1 MRQIQG
7 KWFDIDQAFAKY
19 EANVAKAVNKRSG
32 LAKFHG
38 YEYEDIYNIGAIG
51 FVRAYKNFDE
61 AKGTPFEAHVYKNAE
76 FEILRAFRDSNQYVH
91 VPVTVKDCIQKIK
104 KINNFE
110 CMNMDELKNATGET
124 AYTIEQALNCIKQII
139 VPGNK
144 KIGSD
149 FYQDQELMEVL
160 APSIE
165 DDTDMIVEDFFSKL
179 KPRDL
184 EILKLYMGDMKQS
197 EIGAIFG
204 LSQIQISRI
213 LRKKIAKTWQEYAE
227 V

>member
-1 MRQIQG
+1 MRQIHG
-7 KWFDIDQAFAKY
+7 KWFDIDQAFVEYEKY
-19 EANVAKAVNKRSG
+19 IAKAVRKRSKQ
-32 LAKFHG
+32 AKFYG
-38 YEYEDIYNIGAIG
+38 LEYEDLYNIGAIG
-51 FVRAYKNFDE
+51 FVKAYKNFDE
-61 AKGTPFEAHVYKNAE
+61 SKGTPFEAHVYKNAE

-91 VPVTVKDCIQKIK
+91 VPVSVKDCIQKIK
-104 KINNFE
+104 NINNFE
-110 CMNMDELKNATGET
+110 SMDMDELKNATGDT

-149 FYQDQELMEVL
+149 SSQDQELMEVL

-165 DDTDMIVEDFFSKL
+165 DDSDMIVEDFFSKL

-197 EIGAIFG
+197 DIAEIFG

-213 LRKKIAKTWQEYAE
+213 LRKKIAKSWQEYAE